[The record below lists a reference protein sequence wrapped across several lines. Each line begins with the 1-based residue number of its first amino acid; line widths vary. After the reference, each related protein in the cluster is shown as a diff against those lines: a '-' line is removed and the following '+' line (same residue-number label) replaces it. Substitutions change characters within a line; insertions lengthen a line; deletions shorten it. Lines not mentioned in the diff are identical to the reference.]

1 MKHLFILIAIG
12 LSTVGCN
19 IEDKKP
25 TASTN
30 PADSTTIQWI
40 DPVDQN
46 IGKVNQGE
54 VVEILWHFKNAGN
67 KPLVISKVTPGC
79 GCTGADGPKE
89 PVAPGKEGIISAK
102 FDSKNFSG
110 TVHKTVTVAGNYK
123 NKISDN
129 PSDILGFSVDIT
141 GKK

>member
-1 MKHLFILIAIG
+1 MKHLFLLMAIAMAV
-12 LSTVGCN
+12 VGCN
-19 IEDKKP
+19 IEDKK
-25 TASTN
+25 TAASTN

-54 VVEILWHFKNAGN
+54 VVEILWHFKNSGS
-67 KPLVISKVTPGC
+67 KPLVISRVTPGC
-79 GCTGADGPKE
+79 GCTGAEGPKE
-89 PVAPGKEGIISAK
+89 PVAPGKEAIISAK

-129 PSDILGFSVDIT
+129 PQDILGFSVEIK
-141 GKK
+141 GKN